1 MMNIKSKNE
10 EFTLFNQLSDEWWNE
25 NGKFKILH
33 QIKSHRMSYIL
44 DQVNNRNIRNLKI
57 LDVGCGGGIICEPLA
72 RLGAKVTGIDFAPN
86 NIIAAK
92 IHSKKNKLK
101 INYINKDIEKSK
113 LDEKFDIILMFEVLE
128 HLDNFIG
135 AMEEI
140 HRISLPGC
148 LVKISVPYWNSS
160 FAYIDPTH
168 KRGFHELTFSFFDPD
183 SEYCKERPY
192 YTKARFKIKSFAYVI
207 APFSPYISIPFIK
220 EIEIRN
226 KILKKIVGLLGNIF
240 SNIILDL
247 RLELERV

>member
-10 EFTLFNQLSDEWWNE
+10 EFAFFNQLSDEWWNE

-44 DQVNNRNIRNLKI
+44 DQINNRNIRNLKI

-128 HLDNFIG
+128 HLDNWKKTIKNIKKNLNKNGLIIISTINRNPLSKLFAINIAENILHWIPKG
-135 AMEEI
+135 THDYNKLIKPEE
-140 HRISLPGC
+140 
-148 LVKISVPYWNSS
+148 
-160 FAYIDPTH
+160 
-168 KRGFHELTFSFFDPD
+168 
-183 SEYCKERPY
+183 
-192 YTKARFKIKSFAYVI
+192 
-207 APFSPYISIPFIK
+207 
-220 EIEIRN
+220 
-226 KILKKIVGLLGNIF
+226 LKKILLKEKFNFNNIKGLVFNPLNREWKLSKNYMINYF
-240 SNIILDL
+240 CTASFIN
-247 RLELERV
+247 

>member
-10 EFTLFNQLSDEWWNE
+10 EFALFNQLSDEWWNE

-44 DQVNNRNIRNLKI
+44 DQINNRNVRNLKI

-113 LDEKFDIILMFEVLE
+113 LNEKFDIILMFEVLE
-128 HLDNFIG
+128 HLDNWKKTIKNIKKNLNKNGLIIISTINRNLLSKLFAIQIAENILNWIPKG
-135 AMEEI
+135 THDYNKLIKPEELKKTLSKENFQFNNI
-140 HRISLPGC
+140 KG
-148 LVKISVPYWNSS
+148 LV
-160 FAYIDPTH
+160 
-168 KRGFHELTFSFFDPD
+168 FDPF
-183 SEYCKERPY
+183 SREWKLSKNYMINYFC
-192 YTKARFKIKSFAYVI
+192 TARLV
-207 APFSPYISIPFIK
+207 
-220 EIEIRN
+220 N
-226 KILKKIVGLLGNIF
+226 
-240 SNIILDL
+240 
-247 RLELERV
+247 

>member
-10 EFTLFNQLSDEWWNE
+10 EFALFNQLSDEWWNE

-44 DQVNNRNIRNLKI
+44 DQINNRNIRNLKI

-101 INYINKDIEKSK
+101 INYINKDIEKLK

-128 HLDNFIG
+128 HLDNWKKTIKNIKKNLNKNGLIIISTINRNILSKVFAINIAENVLG
-135 AMEEI
+135 WIPKGTHDYNKLIKPEE
-140 HRISLPGC
+140 
-148 LVKISVPYWNSS
+148 
-160 FAYIDPTH
+160 
-168 KRGFHELTFSFFDPD
+168 
-183 SEYCKERPY
+183 
-192 YTKARFKIKSFAYVI
+192 
-207 APFSPYISIPFIK
+207 
-220 EIEIRN
+220 
-226 KILKKIVGLLGNIF
+226 LK
-240 SNIILDL
+240 IILSKENLQLKNIQGLVFNPLIREWKLSDNYMINYFCTGKFS
-247 RLELERV
+247 

>member
-10 EFTLFNQLSDEWWNE
+10 EFAFFNQLSDEWWNE

-44 DQVNNRNIRNLKI
+44 DQINNRNIRNLKI

-128 HLDNFIG
+128 HLDNWKKTIKNIKKNLNKNGLIIISTINRNLLSKIFAINIAENILHWIPKG
-135 AMEEI
+135 THDYNKLIKPEE
-140 HRISLPGC
+140 
-148 LVKISVPYWNSS
+148 
-160 FAYIDPTH
+160 
-168 KRGFHELTFSFFDPD
+168 
-183 SEYCKERPY
+183 
-192 YTKARFKIKSFAYVI
+192 
-207 APFSPYISIPFIK
+207 
-220 EIEIRN
+220 
-226 KILKKIVGLLGNIF
+226 LKKILLKEKFNFNNIKGLVFNPLNREWKLSKNYMINYF
-240 SNIILDL
+240 CTASFIN
-247 RLELERV
+247 

>member
-1 MMNIKSKNE
+1 MNIKSKNE
-10 EFTLFNQLSDEWWNE
+10 EFAFFNQLSDEWWNE

-44 DQVNNRNIRNLKI
+44 DQINNRNIRNLKI

-128 HLDNFIG
+128 HLDNWKKTIKNIKKNLNKNGLIIISTINRNLLSKLFAINIAENILHWIPKG
-135 AMEEI
+135 THDYNKLIKPEE
-140 HRISLPGC
+140 
-148 LVKISVPYWNSS
+148 
-160 FAYIDPTH
+160 
-168 KRGFHELTFSFFDPD
+168 
-183 SEYCKERPY
+183 
-192 YTKARFKIKSFAYVI
+192 
-207 APFSPYISIPFIK
+207 
-220 EIEIRN
+220 
-226 KILKKIVGLLGNIF
+226 LKKILLKEKFNFNNIKGLVFNPLNREWKLSKNYMINYF
-240 SNIILDL
+240 CTASLIN
-247 RLELERV
+247 

>member
-10 EFTLFNQLSDEWWNE
+10 EFALFNQLSDEWWNE

-44 DQVNNRNIRNLKI
+44 DQINNRNIRNLKI

-128 HLDNFIG
+128 HLDNWKKTIKNIKKNLHKDGIIIFSTINRNLLSKLFAISIAENILNWIPKG
-135 AMEEI
+135 THDYNKLIKPEELKKTLLKENLRFKNI
-140 HRISLPGC
+140 KG
-148 LVKISVPYWNSS
+148 LV
-160 FAYIDPTH
+160 
-168 KRGFHELTFSFFDPD
+168 FDPL
-183 SEYCKERPY
+183 SREWKLSKNFMINYFC
-192 YTKARFKIKSFAYVI
+192 TANLI
-207 APFSPYISIPFIK
+207 
-220 EIEIRN
+220 N
-226 KILKKIVGLLGNIF
+226 
-240 SNIILDL
+240 
-247 RLELERV
+247 

>member
-10 EFTLFNQLSDEWWNE
+10 EFALFNQLSDEWWNE

-44 DQVNNRNIRNLKI
+44 DQINNRNIRNLKI

-128 HLDNFIG
+128 HLDNWKKTIKNIKKNLNKNGLIIISTINRNLLSKLFAINIAENILHWIPKG
-135 AMEEI
+135 THDYNKLIKPEE
-140 HRISLPGC
+140 
-148 LVKISVPYWNSS
+148 
-160 FAYIDPTH
+160 
-168 KRGFHELTFSFFDPD
+168 
-183 SEYCKERPY
+183 
-192 YTKARFKIKSFAYVI
+192 
-207 APFSPYISIPFIK
+207 
-220 EIEIRN
+220 
-226 KILKKIVGLLGNIF
+226 LKKILLKEKFNFNNIKGLVFNPLN
-240 SNIILDL
+240 
-247 RLELERV
+247 REWELSKNYMINYFCTASLIN

>member
-10 EFTLFNQLSDEWWNE
+10 EFALFNQLSDEWWNE

-101 INYINKDIEKSK
+101 INYINKDIEKSE

-128 HLDNFIG
+128 HLDNWKKTIKNIKKNLNNNGLIIISTINRNLLSKLFAINIAENILNWIPKG
-135 AMEEI
+135 THDYNKLIKPEELK
-140 HRISLPGC
+140 RILLKEKFNFNNIKGLVFNPLNREWKLSKNYMINYFCTASL
-148 LVKISVPYWNSS
+148 IN
-160 FAYIDPTH
+160 
-168 KRGFHELTFSFFDPD
+168 
-183 SEYCKERPY
+183 
-192 YTKARFKIKSFAYVI
+192 
-207 APFSPYISIPFIK
+207 
-220 EIEIRN
+220 
-226 KILKKIVGLLGNIF
+226 
-240 SNIILDL
+240 
-247 RLELERV
+247 

>member
-10 EFTLFNQLSDEWWNE
+10 EFALFNQLSDEWWNE

-44 DQVNNRNIRNLKI
+44 DQINNRNIRNLKI

-101 INYINKDIEKSK
+101 INYINRDIEKSK

-128 HLDNFIG
+128 HLDNWKKTIKNIKKNLNKNGLIIISTINRNLLSKLFAINIAENILNWIPKG
-135 AMEEI
+135 THDYNKLIKPEELKNTLSKENFHFNNI
-140 HRISLPGC
+140 RG
-148 LVKISVPYWNSS
+148 LV
-160 FAYIDPTH
+160 
-168 KRGFHELTFSFFDPD
+168 FDPLNREWKL
-183 SEYCKERPY
+183 SKNFMINYFC
-192 YTKARFKIKSFAYVI
+192 TANLI
-207 APFSPYISIPFIK
+207 
-220 EIEIRN
+220 N
-226 KILKKIVGLLGNIF
+226 
-240 SNIILDL
+240 
-247 RLELERV
+247 

>member
-10 EFTLFNQLSDEWWNE
+10 EFAFFNQLSDEWWNE

-44 DQVNNRNIRNLKI
+44 DQINNRNIRNLKI

-128 HLDNFIG
+128 HLDNWKKTINNIKKNLNKNGLIIISTINRNLLSKLFAINIAENILHWIPKG
-135 AMEEI
+135 THDYNKLIKPEE
-140 HRISLPGC
+140 
-148 LVKISVPYWNSS
+148 
-160 FAYIDPTH
+160 
-168 KRGFHELTFSFFDPD
+168 
-183 SEYCKERPY
+183 
-192 YTKARFKIKSFAYVI
+192 
-207 APFSPYISIPFIK
+207 
-220 EIEIRN
+220 
-226 KILKKIVGLLGNIF
+226 LKKILLKEKFNFNNIKGLVFNPLNREWKLSKNYMINYF
-240 SNIILDL
+240 CTASLIN
-247 RLELERV
+247 

>member
-10 EFTLFNQLSDEWWNE
+10 EFAFFNQLSDEWWNE

-44 DQVNNRNIRNLKI
+44 DQINNRNIRNLKI

-128 HLDNFIG
+128 HLDNWKKTIKNIKKNLNKNGLIIISTINRNLLSKLFAINIAENILHWIPKG
-135 AMEEI
+135 THDYNKLIKPEE
-140 HRISLPGC
+140 
-148 LVKISVPYWNSS
+148 
-160 FAYIDPTH
+160 
-168 KRGFHELTFSFFDPD
+168 
-183 SEYCKERPY
+183 
-192 YTKARFKIKSFAYVI
+192 
-207 APFSPYISIPFIK
+207 
-220 EIEIRN
+220 
-226 KILKKIVGLLGNIF
+226 LKKILLKEKFNFNNIKGLVFNPLNREWKLSKNYMINYF
-240 SNIILDL
+240 CTANLIN
-247 RLELERV
+247 

>member
-1 MMNIKSKNE
+1 MMSIKSKNE
-10 EFTLFNQLSDEWWNE
+10 EFAFFNQLSDEWWNE

-44 DQVNNRNIRNLKI
+44 DQINNRNIRNLKI

-128 HLDNFIG
+128 HLDNWKKTIKNIKKNLNKNGLIIISTINRNLLSKLFAINIAENILHWIPKG
-135 AMEEI
+135 THDYNKLIKPEE
-140 HRISLPGC
+140 
-148 LVKISVPYWNSS
+148 
-160 FAYIDPTH
+160 
-168 KRGFHELTFSFFDPD
+168 
-183 SEYCKERPY
+183 
-192 YTKARFKIKSFAYVI
+192 
-207 APFSPYISIPFIK
+207 
-220 EIEIRN
+220 
-226 KILKKIVGLLGNIF
+226 LKKILLKEKFNFNNIKGLVFDPLKREWKLSKNYMINYF
-240 SNIILDL
+240 CTASFIN
-247 RLELERV
+247 

>member
-10 EFTLFNQLSDEWWNE
+10 EFALFNQLSDEWWNE

-44 DQVNNRNIRNLKI
+44 DQINNRNIRNLKI

-86 NIIAAK
+86 NITAAK

-128 HLDNFIG
+128 HLDNWKKTIKNIKKNLNKNGLIIISTINRNLLSKLFAINIAENILNWIPKG
-135 AMEEI
+135 THDYNKLIKPEE
-140 HRISLPGC
+140 
-148 LVKISVPYWNSS
+148 
-160 FAYIDPTH
+160 
-168 KRGFHELTFSFFDPD
+168 
-183 SEYCKERPY
+183 
-192 YTKARFKIKSFAYVI
+192 
-207 APFSPYISIPFIK
+207 
-220 EIEIRN
+220 
-226 KILKKIVGLLGNIF
+226 LKKILIKEKFNFKNIKGLVFDPLNREW
-240 SNIILDL
+240 
-247 RLELERV
+247 RLSKNYMINYFCTASLIN

>member
-1 MMNIKSKNE
+1 MNIKSKNE
-10 EFTLFNQLSDEWWNE
+10 EFAFFNQLSDEWWNE

-44 DQVNNRNIRNLKI
+44 DQINNRNIRNLKI

-128 HLDNFIG
+128 HLDNWKKTIKNIKKNLNKNGLIIISTINRNLLSKLFAINIAENILHWIPKG
-135 AMEEI
+135 THDYNKLIKPEELKNTLSKENFQFNNI
-140 HRISLPGC
+140 RG
-148 LVKISVPYWNSS
+148 LV
-160 FAYIDPTH
+160 
-168 KRGFHELTFSFFDPD
+168 FDPLNREWKL
-183 SEYCKERPY
+183 SKNYMINYFC
-192 YTKARFKIKSFAYVI
+192 TASLI
-207 APFSPYISIPFIK
+207 
-220 EIEIRN
+220 N
-226 KILKKIVGLLGNIF
+226 
-240 SNIILDL
+240 
-247 RLELERV
+247 

>member
-10 EFTLFNQLSDEWWNE
+10 EFALFNQLSDEWWNE

-33 QIKSHRMSYIL
+33 EIKSHRMTYIL
-44 DQVNNRNIRNLKI
+44 EQINNRNIRNLKI

-128 HLDNFIG
+128 HLDNWKKTIKNIKKNLNKNGLIIISTINRNLLSKLFAINIAENILNWIPKG
-135 AMEEI
+135 THDYNKLIKPEELKNTLSKENFQFNNI
-140 HRISLPGC
+140 RG
-148 LVKISVPYWNSS
+148 LV
-160 FAYIDPTH
+160 
-168 KRGFHELTFSFFDPD
+168 FDPLNREWKL
-183 SEYCKERPY
+183 SKNYMINYFC
-192 YTKARFKIKSFAYVI
+192 TANLI
-207 APFSPYISIPFIK
+207 
-220 EIEIRN
+220 N
-226 KILKKIVGLLGNIF
+226 
-240 SNIILDL
+240 
-247 RLELERV
+247 

>member
-10 EFTLFNQLSDEWWNE
+10 EFALFNQLSDEWWNE

-44 DQVNNRNIRNLKI
+44 DQINNRNIRNLKI

-101 INYINKDIEKSK
+101 NNYINKDIEKSE

-128 HLDNFIG
+128 HLDNWKKTIKNIKKNLNKNGLIIISTINRNPLSKLFAINIAENILHWIPKG
-135 AMEEI
+135 THDYNKLIKPEE
-140 HRISLPGC
+140 
-148 LVKISVPYWNSS
+148 
-160 FAYIDPTH
+160 
-168 KRGFHELTFSFFDPD
+168 
-183 SEYCKERPY
+183 
-192 YTKARFKIKSFAYVI
+192 
-207 APFSPYISIPFIK
+207 
-220 EIEIRN
+220 
-226 KILKKIVGLLGNIF
+226 LKKILLKEKFNFNNIKGLVFNPLNREWKLSKNYMINYF
-240 SNIILDL
+240 CTASFIN
-247 RLELERV
+247 